1 MTDEIL
7 TPEQAAKLLSY
18 SVHTLEDMRSKGKGP
33 IFSRPENGKVFYLKS
48 DLLEWVKSGRK
59 ENE

>member
-1 MTDEIL
+1 MQDEIL
-7 TPEQAAKLLSY
+7 TQEQAAELLGY
-18 SVHTLEDMRSKGKGP
+18 SVRTLEDMRTDKRGP

-48 DLLEWVKSGRK
+48 DLLNWVVSGRK